1 MKGREWKGEGKWR
14 GVEGG
19 DGQEGRGSR
28 GRGEGRGGGI
38 GQERRRHGL
47 LCPKLSQN
55 MIDSTSLLDL
65 KLMQN
70 KFNNHIASPI
80 INFIDNVVYKQHSII
95 SYHIII
101 RHNSK
106 KFGYLSSF

>member
-1 MKGREWKGEGKWR
+1 MGRKGG
-14 GVEGG
+14 GVEEGG
-19 DGQEGRGSR
+19 KEG
-28 GRGEGRGGGI
+28 GGGI